1 MAIGLSLKTEKFE
14 KFKQAF
20 EKYAKAKHV
29 ENLIPELLIDTVITS
44 KDMIL
49 DEIKKLELLEP
60 FGEGNA
66 LPVILYKNLKID
78 SIRAL
83 SDGKHLKLLLTDG
96 NTLVDSIGFNMG
108 YLSSEYQIGDK
119 VDIVGNIGINRF
131 RDMENIQITLK
142 DIRSSI

>member
-1 MAIGLSLKTEKFE
+1 
-14 KFKQAF
+14 
-20 EKYAKAKHV
+20 
-29 ENLIPELLIDTVITS
+29 
-44 KDMIL
+44 MIL

-119 VDIVGNIGINRF
+119 VDIVGNIGTNRF